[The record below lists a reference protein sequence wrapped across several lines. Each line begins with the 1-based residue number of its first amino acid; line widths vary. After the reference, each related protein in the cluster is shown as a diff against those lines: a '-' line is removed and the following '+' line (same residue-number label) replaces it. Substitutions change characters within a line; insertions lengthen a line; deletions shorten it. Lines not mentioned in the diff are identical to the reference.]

1 MHLNE
6 NQRPAVIEDI
16 NLNDDE
22 DLKSSDSSKADA
34 SKPYQSNSVTPPVY
48 RDNSDSESNSLTRA
62 TISPQNTIFKM
73 SEESANGSNGPSTHQ
88 SSSGQPAGFQQQQSK
103 SEQFI
108 EIRVVEP
115 KKSGDGI
122 GAYVLYK
129 VITKTNLPFFRRES
143 FSVFRRFSDFLGLRE
158 KLAEKYLFSGRIVP
172 PAPSKDAFNTAKVKI
187 GKEEPEHGDFLEK
200 RAKELERFMNRI
212 GDHQVL
218 RTDPD
223 FREFLE
229 LETDLPKATGTSA
242 LSSAGVKRLFS
253 KMGETVNKMTYKM
266 DENDPV
272 CVSLICFCPI
282 CPMPLF
288 YAPF

>member
-6 NQRPAVIEDI
+6 HQQPAVIEDI

-34 SKPYQSNSVTPPVY
+34 SKQYQSNSVTPPVY
-48 RDNSDSESNSLTRA
+48 RDNSDTESNSLTRA

-73 SEESANGSNGPSTHQ
+73 SEESANSSNGQAAHQ
-88 SSSGQPAGFQQQQSK
+88 SSSGQPGAFQQQQSK
-103 SEQFI
+103 NEQFI

-129 VITKTNLPFFRRES
+129 VITRTNLPFFRRES
-143 FSVFRRFSDFLGLRE
+143 FSVSRRFSDFLGLRE
-158 KLAEKYLFSGRIVP
+158 KLADKYLFSGRIVP

-187 GKEEPEHGDFLEK
+187 GKEEQERGDFLEK

-218 RTDPD
+218 RIDPD

-253 KMGETVNKMTYKM
+253 RMGETVNKMTYKM

-272 CVSLICFCPI
+272 CVFGLLTMFAYHCAI
-282 CPMPLF
+282 
-288 YAPF
+288 PF